1 MTMRQE
7 QGLFTH
13 VIRILGEFLQRVI
26 DAVLGA
32 HKRFGI
38 SPDPAGVYE
47 VAPWWN
53 SQIDNLV
60 ADDLEQIAEEGW
72 QEVVARLGLDVPFIS
87 TDTFIQ
93 AQLAVTQNLLVRIP
107 DEVYNL
113 IFAELNDGINDGDD
127 PDQLAARIEAVLS
140 MTHSER
146 WPERARTIAV
156 TEANRANN
164 AGAYAAG
171 LQSESIEGIGLRKRW
186 LATNDRRTRH
196 DHRAADGQQQSL
208 RQPFMVGGW
217 PLQFPGDPTGPPEQV
232 IWCRCALVVTD

>member
-1 MTMRQE
+1 MTLRQE
-7 QGLFTH
+7 QGLF
-13 VIRILGEFLQRVI
+13 VEMIRIFADFLRRVI
-26 DAVLGA
+26 DAVLAGFR
-32 HKRFGI
+32 RFGI
-38 SPDPAGVYE
+38 TPDPAGVYE

-53 SQIDNLV
+53 GEIDRLV
-60 ADDLEQIAEEGW
+60 ADDLEEIAEESW
-72 QEVVARLGLDVPFIS
+72 RTVVKRLGLDVPFVS

-93 AQLAVTQNLLVRIP
+93 AQFALTRNLLVRIP

-113 IFAELNDGINDGDD
+113 IFAELNDGVNAGED
-127 PDQLAARIEAVLS
+127 PKQLAQRVNSVLS
-140 MTHSER
+140 MTNSER

-186 LATNDRRTRH
+186 MATEDARTRP
-196 DHRAADGQQQSL
+196 DHRHADGQVVPL

>member
-7 QGLFTH
+7 QRLFTQ
-13 VIRILGEFLQRVI
+13 VIRLLGDFLSRVL
-26 DAVLGA
+26 DAVLAA
-32 HKRFGI
+32 HKRFGM

-53 SQIDNLV
+53 GQVNRLV
-60 ADDLEQIAEEGW
+60 ADDLEEISEEGW
-72 QEVVARLGLDVPFIS
+72 EEVTQRLGLDVPFVS
-87 TDTFIQ
+87 TDSFIQ
-93 AQLAVTQNLLVRIP
+93 AQFALTQNLLVRIS

-113 IFAELNDGINDGDD
+113 IFAELNDGVNDGDD

-140 MTHSER
+140 MTASER

-171 LQSESIEGIGLRKRW
+171 LQAESVEGIGLQKRW
-186 LATNDRRTRH
+186 MATEDRRTRP
-196 DHRAADGQQQSL
+196 DHRHADGQLRGL

-232 IWCRCALVVTD
+232 IWCRCSLVVID

>member
-1 MTMRQE
+1 VTMRQE
-7 QGLFTH
+7 QRLFTQ

-32 HKRFGI
+32 YRRFRL

-53 SQIDNLV
+53 GQVDRLV
-60 ADDLEQIAEEGW
+60 SDDLEQISEEGW
-72 QEVVARLGLDVPFIS
+72 QEVVERLGLDVPFIS
-87 TDTFIQ
+87 TDSFIQ
-93 AQLAVTQNLLVRIP
+93 AQLALTQNLLVRIP
-107 DEVYNL
+107 DEVYHL
-113 IFAELNDGINDGDD
+113 IFAEINDGVNDGDD

-140 MTHSER
+140 MTNSER

-171 LQSESIEGIGLRKRW
+171 LQSESMAGIGLRKRW
-186 LATNDRRTRH
+186 LATNDQRTRP
-196 DHRAADGQQQSL
+196 DHRHADGQLQPL
-208 RQPFMVGGW
+208 RQPFNVGGW

>member
-7 QGLFTH
+7 QRLFTR
-13 VIRILGEFLQRVI
+13 VIHLLAEFLDRAL
-26 DAVLGA
+26 DAVLA
-32 HKRFGI
+32 AYRRFGM

-53 SQIDNLV
+53 GQVDLLV
-60 ADDLEQIAEEGW
+60 ANDLEEISEEGW
-72 QEVVARLGLDVPFIS
+72 QEVVSRLGLDVPFVS
-87 TDTFIQ
+87 TDSFIQ
-93 AQLAVTQNLLVRIP
+93 AQFAITQNLLVRIP

-113 IFAELNDGINDGDD
+113 VFAELNDGVNEGED
-127 PDQLAARIEAVLS
+127 PDDLAARIEMVLS
-140 MTHSER
+140 MTGSEM
-146 WPERARTIAV
+146 WPSRAMTIAV

-186 LATNDRRTRH
+186 LATNDTRTRP
-196 DHRAADGQQQSL
+196 DHRHADGQLVPL
-208 RQPFMVGGW
+208 RQPFTVGGW

-232 IWCRCALVVTD
+232 IWCRCSLVVID

>member
-1 MTMRQE
+1 MRQE
-7 QGLFTH
+7 QRLFTE
-13 VIRILGEFLQRVI
+13 VVRVLGEFLNRVI
-26 DAVLGA
+26 DAVLA
-32 HKRFGI
+32 AFKRFGMT
-38 SPDPAGVYE
+38 PDPAGVYE

-53 SQIDNLV
+53 GQVDRLV
-60 ADDLEQIAEEGW
+60 ADDLEEISEEGW
-72 QEVVARLGLDVPFIS
+72 QEVINQLGLDVPFVS
-87 TDTFIQ
+87 TDSFIQ
-93 AQLAVTQNLLVRIP
+93 AQFALTRNLLVRIP

-113 IFAELNDGINDGDD
+113 IFAELNDGVNAGED
-127 PDQLAARIEAVLS
+127 PEQLAARIENVLS
-140 MTHSER
+140 MTNSER

-171 LQSESIEGIGLRKRW
+171 LQSESIEGIGLQKRW
-186 LATNDRRTRH
+186 LATNDTRTRP
-196 DHRAADGQQQSL
+196 DHRHADGQLVPL

>member
-1 MTMRQE
+1 VTMRQE
-7 QGLFTH
+7 QRLFTE
-13 VIRILGEFLQRVI
+13 VSRVLGEFLNRVV
-26 DAVLGA
+26 DAVLAGF
-32 HKRFGI
+32 KRFGMT
-38 SPDPAGVYE
+38 PDPAGVYE

-53 SQIDNLV
+53 GQVDRLV
-60 ADDLEQIAEEGW
+60 ADDLEAISEEGW
-72 QEVVARLGLDVPFIS
+72 QEVVSRLGLDVPFVS
-87 TDTFIQ
+87 TDSFIQ
-93 AQLAVTQNLLVRIP
+93 AQFALTRNLLVRIP

-113 IFAELNDGINDGDD
+113 IFAELNDGVNDGDD
-127 PDQLAARIEAVLS
+127 PKQLAARIENVLS
-140 MTHSER
+140 MTNSER

-171 LQSESIEGIGLRKRW
+171 LQSESVGGIALNKRW
-186 LATNDRRTRH
+186 LATDDTRTRP
-196 DHRAADGQQQSL
+196 DHRHADGQVASL